1 MLLLLVPAGLTAC
14 SPALNWR
21 EVRPEGSGAVVTLPC
36 KPSRE
41 VRKVP
46 LAGVVVPITVTACRA
61 GSAMYALS
69 FADVGEA
76 GRVAPALQALREAA
90 VGNLRGNVLASQ
102 PARVEGMTPDA
113 QAQRLSIKGAL
124 PDGTQVQEQLAVFSK
139 GTRVFQATLFG
150 ARLEPDAVETFFGGL
165 RVPE

>member
-1 MLLLLVPAGLTAC
+1 MLLLLAGLAAC

-21 EVRPEGSGAVVTLPC
+21 EVRPEGSGAVVMLPC
-36 KPSRE
+36 KPSHE

-46 LAGVVVPITVTACRA
+46 LAGVAVPMTITACRT
-61 GSAMYALS
+61 GGAMYALS
-69 FADVGEA
+69 FADVGET

-90 VGNLRGNVLASQ
+90 LANLRGNVLAAQ

-113 QAQRLSIKGAL
+113 QAQRLSIRGAL

-150 ARLEPDAVETFFGGL
+150 SRLEPDAIETFFGGL